1 MLESLS
7 CYYFSLPLI
16 VSLNEDFSRFQFWHS
31 LPWGC
36 LSLSMPY
43 LHYSQEDDGGAAM
56 ESDDDDVVIG
66 NTTNVMES
74 RDAAEPAP
82 RPNAPSR
89 RVIDASREDPLGLPS
104 RGRPRDKSYK
114 PYYRGKDRRQV
125 KGSKMGAERAKRRYL
140 GELRED
146 EKAEER
152 ARRACIK
159 VDKEGN
165 PIVDKRI
172 KRTKRKARTA
182 KK

>member
-1 MLESLS
+1 MFRVFNS
-7 CYYFSLPLI
+7 
-16 VSLNEDFSRFQFWHS
+16 
-31 LPWGC
+31 GT
-36 LSLSMPY
+36 LSLGVASLCLCPTSTTAKRMMV
-43 LHYSQEDDGGAAM
+43 GAAM

-74 RDAAEPAP
+74 RDAAEPSP

-125 KGSKMGAERAKRRYL
+125 KGSKMDAERAKRRYL
-140 GELRED
+140 RELRED